1 MIAPLFCSGVFTW
14 YRKSAAAEVWQ
25 RRTAEYAALQFRRT
39 PESRNTWRLP
49 SRDLRRRRWLMSP
62 SVAKDEFITATPRT
76 SESASRLEGSMCDS
90 GWQRVNSNYTADAG
104 GGSGDRFCQLCYN
117 TATAQMIHNT
127 AGVTDLNEI
136 EQKRQQKKEKRMRSR
151 KIGTR
156 MRKKLVAMFLI
167 VICLFVTLAVRITY
181 INVMQGQKYSRIVL
195 SQEQQQYESRTIAA
209 RRGDITDRNGT
220 ILATSEKVYKVILD
234 CKVVNTEVEEL
245 DGSSDQKYLEPTVK
259 ALVSVLGL
267 DESKIRQKLTDDAT
281 KNSQYVVLE
290 KNATI
295 EDKQNFE
302 NYTDVNS
309 DENKDLSDAAL
320 AERANVRGVWF
331 EENYVRKYPLDS
343 LACDTIGFTYDGT
356 TADWGIEGYYND
368 ILNGTDGREYGYFD
382 SDSDVEQTIINARDG
397 KNVVST
403 IDANVQH
410 IIRNALENFEDEMAT
425 DTNKTNGALNIG
437 VVAMDPNSGEIL
449 GMDSD
454 RWYDL
459 NNPRDLTR
467 FYKKSEISKM
477 SDAEMLDA
485 LNEIWANYC
494 ISDAYELGSV
504 FKPVTA
510 ASALSDGSVTMD
522 TVFTCD
528 GGEQVADKYIA
539 CEAVH
544 GQITLSDV
552 IKKSCNDSLMQIAAL
567 MGEDDFIK
575 YQSIFNYGL
584 KTGIDLPGET
594 SGLVF
599 DKETMGPVEL
609 ATSSF
614 GQGFTATMIQEVAA
628 ISAAINGGYYYRPHV
643 VKEITD
649 ANGAVVQTIDPI
661 VERRTNSEEVS
672 ADIRKVMGSVMES
685 DGTGYLAK
693 IPGYTMGGK
702 TGTAEK
708 LPRGNGNYV
717 LSFVNF
723 APLDNPKV
731 VLYVTVDEPNTDAQE
746 TTIYAMSIARNIMV
760 ELLPYLDIFP
770 DEDGYT
776 LSDIDTTEA
785 TNGMMISRSYTM
797 QDNGVTL
804 IGSKQVGSFNADT
817 STGPQKVVLADNGL
831 VDTDGDGIGD
841 TAQSEVDADGD
852 GYLDST
858 ESGSSDENNTG
869 SDARQEL
876 NNISDSQSSYLYQ
889 DTTQGQAEDGSDL
902 PTLSGTD
909 NSGDTSTENNTYFSD
924 GYTNEDAETYM
935 Y

>member
-1 MIAPLFCSGVFTW
+1 M
-14 YRKSAAAEVWQ
+14 
-25 RRTAEYAALQFRRT
+25 
-39 PESRNTWRLP
+39 N
-49 SRDLRRRRWLMSP
+49 
-62 SVAKDEFITATPRT
+62 
-76 SESASRLEGSMCDS
+76 
-90 GWQRVNSNYTADAG
+90 
-104 GGSGDRFCQLCYN
+104 
-117 TATAQMIHNT
+117 
-127 AGVTDLNEI
+127 LNEI
-136 EQKRQQKKEKRMRSR
+136 EQRKRHKKEKRMRNR
-151 KIGTR
+151 RLGTR

-167 VICLFVTLAVRITY
+167 VICLFVALAVRITY
-181 INVMQGQKYSRIVL
+181 INVMQGQTYSRIVL

-220 ILATSEKVYKVILD
+220 ILATSEKVYNVILD
-234 CKVVNTEVEEL
+234 CKVVNTVVEEL
-245 DGSSDQKYLEPTVK
+245 DGTSAQKYLEPTVR

-267 DESKIRQKLTDDAT
+267 DESDIRSKLTDDAT
-281 KNSQYVVLE
+281 KNSQYVILE

-309 DENKDLSDAAL
+309 DENKDLSDDEL

-331 EENYVRKYPLDS
+331 EENYVRTYPLNS

-382 SDSDVEQTIINARDG
+382 SSSDVEQTIIDAQDG

-403 IDANVQH
+403 IDVNVQQ
-410 IIRNALENFEDEMAT
+410 IIRNALENFEKEMAT
-425 DTNKTNGALNIG
+425 DDNKTNGALNIG
-437 VVAMDPNSGEIL
+437 VVAMDPNTGEIL

-459 NNPRDLTR
+459 NNPRDLTQ
-467 FYKKSEISKM
+467 FYKQDEINKM
-477 SDAEMLDA
+477 SDSQMLDA

-504 FKPVTA
+504 FKPITA
-510 ASALSDGSVTMD
+510 AAALSDGAVTMNSE
-522 TVFTCD
+522 FTCD

-539 CEAVH
+539 CEGVH
-544 GQITLSDV
+544 GQISLSQA
-552 IKKSCNDSLMQIAAL
+552 IKKSCNDSLMQISSL

-575 YQSIFNYGL
+575 YQSIFNFGL
-584 KTGIDLPGET
+584 KTGVDLPGET

-599 DKETMGPVEL
+599 DEETMGPVEL

-614 GQGFTATMIQEVAA
+614 GQGFTATMIQETAA
-628 ISAAINGGYYYRPHV
+628 ICAAVNGGYYYRPHV
-643 VKEITD
+643 VREITD
-649 ANGAVVQTIDPI
+649 SSGAVVQTVNPV

-672 ADIRKVMGSVMES
+672 ADIREMMGSVMES

-708 LPRGNGNYV
+708 LPRGNGNYI
-717 LSFVNF
+717 LSFVSF
-723 APLDNPKV
+723 APLDNPKA

-760 ELLPYLDIFP
+760 ELLPYLNIFP

-776 LSDIDTTEA
+776 LADIDTTEA
-785 TNGMMISRSYTM
+785 TNSMLISKSYTM

-804 IGSKQVGSFNADT
+804 IGTEKVGSFNAD
-817 STGPQKVVLADNGL
+817 SSSGPQKVVLAENGF

-841 TAQSEVDADGD
+841 TDQSEVDANGN

-858 ESGSSDENNTG
+858 ETSGTSSDAQQQL
-869 SDARQEL
+869 SD
-876 NNISDSQSSYLYQ
+876 ISDSDTSYLYQ
-889 DTTQGQAEDGSDL
+889 DTTQGQADDGSDL

-909 NSGDTSTENNTYFSD
+909 TEEDTSTENNSYFSD
-924 GYTNEDAETYM
+924 GYTNEDVETYM

>member
-1 MIAPLFCSGVFTW
+1 MAGKERKRKRQSGPDD
-14 YRKSAAAEVWQ
+14 R
-25 RRTAEYAALQFRRT
+25 
-39 PESRNTWRLP
+39 
-49 SRDLRRRRWLMSP
+49 
-62 SVAKDEFITATPRT
+62 
-76 SESASRLEGSMCDS
+76 
-90 GWQRVNSNYTADAG
+90 AG
-104 GGSGDRFCQLCYN
+104 HLCYN
-117 TATAQMIHNT
+117 TAIAALDSDSGNLPQTGYIF
-127 AGVTDLNEI
+127 LNDI
-136 EQKRQQKKEKRMRSR
+136 EKKKQQKKEKRIRSR
-151 KIGTR
+151 KINGS
-156 MRKKLVAMFLI
+156 MRKKLTVMFLA
-167 VICLFVTLAVRITY
+167 VILIFGALAVRITY
-181 INVMQGQKYSRIVL
+181 INFVDGQKYSRIVL

-220 ILATSEKVYKVILD
+220 ILATSEKVYNVILD

-245 DGSSDQKYLEPTVK
+245 DGSSDQKYLEPTVR

-267 DESKIRQKLTDDAT
+267 NESEIRSKLTDDET
-281 KNSQYVVLE
+281 KNSQYVIIE

-295 EDKQNFE
+295 EDKQKFE
-302 NYTDVNS
+302 DYTNVDS
-309 DENKDLSDAAL
+309 DENKNLSDEEYN
-320 AERANVRGVWF
+320 ERANVHGVWF
-331 EENYVRKYPLDS
+331 EENYVRTYPLDS

-382 SDSDVEQTIINARDG
+382 SSSDVEQTIIAAQDG

-403 IDANVQH
+403 IDANVQQ
-410 IIRNALENFEDEMAT
+410 IIRNALENFENEMAT
-425 DTNKTNGALNIG
+425 DDNKTNGALNIG

-454 RWYDL
+454 KWYDL
-459 NNPRDLTR
+459 NNPRDLSK
-467 FYKKSEISKM
+467 FYTGDEIKAM
-477 SDAEMLDA
+477 SDDQMLSH
-485 LNEIWANYC
+485 LNDLWANYC

-504 FKPVTA
+504 FKPITA

-522 TVFTCD
+522 SKFTCD

-539 CEAVH
+539 CESVH
-544 GQITLSDV
+544 GEISLSDA
-552 IKKSCNDSLMQIAAL
+552 IKKSCNSSMMQIAAK

-575 YQSIFNYGL
+575 YQTAFNYGM

-599 DKETMGPVEL
+599 DEETMGPVEL

-614 GQGFTATMIQEVAA
+614 GQGFTATMIQETAA
-628 ISAAINGGYYYRPHV
+628 ICAAINGGYYYRPHV
-643 VKEITD
+643 VKKITD
-649 ANGAVVQTIDPI
+649 ANGAVVQTIDPV

-672 ADIRKVMGSVMES
+672 ADIRKMMGTVMES

-708 LPRGNGNYV
+708 LPRNQGNYV

-723 APLDNPKV
+723 APLDNPRI

-776 LSDIDTTEA
+776 LADIDTTEA
-785 TNGMMISRSYTM
+785 TNSMLISKSYTT

-804 IGSKQVGSFNADT
+804 IGTDKVGSFNADNA
-817 STGPQKVVLADNGL
+817 SGPQKVELADNGL

-841 TAQSEVDADGD
+841 TDQSEVDANGN
-852 GYLDST
+852 GYIDST
-858 ESGSSDENNTG
+858 ETDTASSGSEASQQLNDISSSDT
-869 SDARQEL
+869 
-876 NNISDSQSSYLYQ
+876 SYLYQ
-889 DTTQGQAEDGSDL
+889 DTTQLQAQDGSDL

-909 NSGDTSTENNTYFSD
+909 TSEDTSTENDSYFSY
-924 GYTNEDAETYM
+924 GYTNEDVSNYLDGQ
-935 Y
+935 

>member
-1 MIAPLFCSGVFTW
+1 MDS
-14 YRKSAAAEVWQ
+14 
-25 RRTAEYAALQFRRT
+25 
-39 PESRNTWRLP
+39 
-49 SRDLRRRRWLMSP
+49 
-62 SVAKDEFITATPRT
+62 
-76 SESASRLEGSMCDS
+76 DS
-90 GWQRVNSNYTADAG
+90 GNLPQTGYI
-104 GGSGDRFCQLCYN
+104 F
-117 TATAQMIHNT
+117 
-127 AGVTDLNEI
+127 LNDI
-136 EQKRQQKKEKRMRSR
+136 EKKKQQKKEKRIRSR
-151 KIGTR
+151 KINGS
-156 MRKKLVAMFLI
+156 MRKKLTVMFLAVI
-167 VICLFVTLAVRITY
+167 VIFGALAVRITY
-181 INVMQGQKYSRIVL
+181 INFVDGQKYSRIVL

-220 ILATSEKVYKVILD
+220 ILATSEKVYNVILD

-245 DGSSDQKYLEPTVK
+245 DGTSDQKYLEPTVR

-267 DESKIRQKLTDDAT
+267 NESEIRAKLTDDET
-281 KNSQYVVLE
+281 KNSQYVILE

-295 EDKQNFE
+295 EDKQKFE
-302 NYTDVNS
+302 DYTNVDS
-309 DENKDLSDAAL
+309 DENKNLSDEEYN
-320 AERANVRGVWF
+320 ERANVRGVWF
-331 EENYVRKYPLDS
+331 EENYVRTYPLDS

-382 SDSDVEQTIINARDG
+382 SSSDVEQTIIAAQDG

-403 IDANVQH
+403 IDANVQQ
-410 IIRNALENFEDEMAT
+410 IIRNALENFENEMAT
-425 DTNKTNGALNIG
+425 DDNKTNGALNIG

-454 RWYDL
+454 KWYDL
-459 NNPRDLTR
+459 NNPRDLSK
-467 FYKKSEISKM
+467 FYTDDEIKAM
-477 SDAEMLDA
+477 SDDQMLSH
-485 LNEIWANYC
+485 LNDLWANYC

-504 FKPVTA
+504 FKPITA

-522 TVFTCD
+522 SKFTCD

-539 CEAVH
+539 CESVH
-544 GQITLSDV
+544 GEISLSDA
-552 IKKSCNDSLMQIAAL
+552 IKKSCNSSMMQIAAL

-575 YQSIFNYGL
+575 YQTAFNYGM

-599 DKETMGPVEL
+599 DEETMGPVEL

-614 GQGFTATMIQEVAA
+614 GQGFTATMIQEASA
-628 ISAAINGGYYYRPHV
+628 ICAAINGGYYYRPHV
-643 VKEITD
+643 VKKITD
-649 ANGAVVQTIDPI
+649 ANGAVVQTIDPV

-672 ADIRKVMGSVMES
+672 AEIRKMMGTVMES

-708 LPRGNGNYV
+708 LPRNQGNYV

-723 APLDNPKV
+723 APLDNPKI

-776 LSDIDTTEA
+776 LADIDTTEA
-785 TNGMMISRSYTM
+785 TNSMLISKSYTT

-804 IGSKQVGSFNADT
+804 IGTEKVGSFNAG
-817 STGPQKVVLADNGL
+817 SASGPQKVELAENGL

-841 TAQSEVDADGD
+841 TDQSEVDANGN
-852 GYLDST
+852 GYIDST
-858 ESGSSDENNTG
+858 ETDTASSGSEASQQLNDISSSNT
-869 SDARQEL
+869 
-876 NNISDSQSSYLYQ
+876 SYLYQ
-889 DTTQGQAEDGSDL
+889 DTTQLQAQDGSDL

-909 NSGDTSTENNTYFSD
+909 TSEDTSTENDSYFSY
-924 GYTNEDAETYM
+924 GYTNEDVSNYLDGQ
-935 Y
+935 